1 MTVTYMHHV
10 HTAGKVGAF
19 LRLLFLWKG
28 SIYQGI
34 WGDLL
39 LFWFCYFGISFTYRM
54 ILYEDE
60 MIKQRFEKI
69 CVYFGSHDHW
79 IPIGF
84 LMGFY
89 VSHVVAR

>member
-34 WGDLL
+34 WADLL
-39 LFWFCYFGISFTYRM
+39 LFLSLEGFGLPY
-54 ILYEDE
+54 
-60 MIKQRFEKI
+60 
-69 CVYFGSHDHW
+69 
-79 IPIGF
+79 
-84 LMGFY
+84 
-89 VSHVVAR
+89 HVVKGGLLLLRPT